1 MNLIL
6 LVVLVSEACIGIC
19 AWLSPQWLR
28 SVAAHLLARADVL
41 ELTRKEERR
50 RLQFWNAE
58 LGLEA
63 RDNETPSASGSL
75 PVRVLA
81 RH

>member
-63 RDNETPSASGSL
+63 RDNETPSANGSL